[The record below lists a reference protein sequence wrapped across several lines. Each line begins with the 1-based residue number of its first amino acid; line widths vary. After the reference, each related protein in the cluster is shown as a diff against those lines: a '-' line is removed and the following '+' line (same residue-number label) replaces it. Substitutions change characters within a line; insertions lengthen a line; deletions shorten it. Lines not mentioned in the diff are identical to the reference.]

1 MSEYNAMTQLAKSAP
16 EARRE
21 LIQEQNR
28 IYLEQQLEYS
38 STKKAA
44 FLKKV
49 RQVLTL
55 IAIAI
60 IAYVLFHFAGAGHVA

>member
-38 STKKAA
+38 STKKAV
-44 FLKKV
+44 FLNRV

-55 IAIAI
+55 IAIAL
-60 IAYVLFHFAGAGHVA
+60 IAHTLFHFA